1 MKSLARTARL
11 LPDVGALRT
20 STAASLAFLAVTV
33 WASPSVAQD
42 RPTVAVVATG
52 GTIAMKVDPTTGAPV
67 PALSGE
73 DLTAAVPKLK
83 EIANVRVVE
92 FSNIPSDYMG
102 PDRWPSLTKKVEEVL
117 ADPSV
122 AGAVITHG
130 TDTLDQTAYFLDLT
144 LKSDKPVVAVG
155 AQRNASDWDTD
166 GPRNLLNAVRQIL
179 TEESKGKGVTVTLN
193 SYINAARDVRKTH
206 TSNVQTFTSGDA
218 GYLGYV
224 DEDKAVFY
232 RANLRRQNVPLP
244 ERLPRVDLIPMY
256 AGADGSYVRHAADTG
271 AEAIVVEAYGWG
283 NVNEAMHDAIKY
295 AIDKGV
301 PVIVATKVSNGRALP
316 IYGFKGGGNTLQK
329 AGAVFAG
336 DLSGDKARILT
347 MLALPTTKDQK
358 KLQEYFDR

>member
-1 MKSLARTARL
+1 MKTTSRAEVLFSLMFFS
-11 LPDVGALRT
+11 V
-20 STAASLAFLAVTV
+20 VTL
-33 WASPSVAQD
+33 ASPSFSQD
-42 RPTVAVVATG
+42 RPTVAIVATG
-52 GTIAMKVDPTTGAPV
+52 GTIAMKVDPVTHAPV

-83 EIANVRVVE
+83 EIANIRVVE

-102 PDRWPSLTKKVEEVL
+102 PDRWPNLSKKVEEVL

-122 AGAVITHG
+122 VGVVITHG

-155 AQRNASDWDTD
+155 AQRNASDWDAD
-166 GPRNLLNAVRQIL
+166 GPRNLLNAVRQVL
-179 TEESKGKGVTVTLN
+179 AEGSKGKGVTVTLN
-193 SYINAARDVRKTH
+193 NYINAARYVRKAH
-206 TSNVQTFTSGDA
+206 TSNVQTFNSGDV

-224 DEDKAVFY
+224 DEDKVVY
-232 RANLRRQNVPLP
+232 YYTSPRRQNVLLP
-244 ERLPRVDLIPMY
+244 ERLARVDLIPMY

-295 AIDKGV
+295 AVDKGV
-301 PVIVATKVSNGRALP
+301 PVVVATKVENGRALP
-316 IYGFKGGGNTLQK
+316 VYGFKGGGKTLEK

-358 KLQEYFDR
+358 KLQAYFDR